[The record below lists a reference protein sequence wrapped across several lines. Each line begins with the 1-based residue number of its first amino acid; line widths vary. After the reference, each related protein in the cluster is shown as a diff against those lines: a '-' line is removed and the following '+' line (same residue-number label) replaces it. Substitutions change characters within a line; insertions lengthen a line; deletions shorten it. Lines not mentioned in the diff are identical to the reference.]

1 MQWDWETCA
10 RLPGM
15 HWVEICTVRSGI
27 EWCNNAL
34 QQSALCWTAE
44 MPIDNRRIPGP
55 ESTQPVVRTENKGT
69 LQPLVSGKWSI
80 FVAYSILLM
89 LIVGFVLD

>member
-1 MQWDWETCA
+1 
-10 RLPGM
+10 
-15 HWVEICTVRSGI
+15 
-27 EWCNNAL
+27 
-34 QQSALCWTAE
+34 
-44 MPIDNRRIPGP
+44 MPIDNRRIPCP